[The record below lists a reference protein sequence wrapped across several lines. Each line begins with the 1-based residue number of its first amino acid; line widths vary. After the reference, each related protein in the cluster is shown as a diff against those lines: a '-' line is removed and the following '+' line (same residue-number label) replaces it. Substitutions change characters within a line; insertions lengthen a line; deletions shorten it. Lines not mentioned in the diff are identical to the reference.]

1 MIPSS
6 RMGGGMGHSKVI
18 PNPNPKWPHSLLPP
32 GTAPIPCWGMLLSP
46 PTGMMEKFRVGF
58 GVHGQQEPQGD
69 PQSPGGQLPNL
80 TGAWPPPPPARDY
93 HKLRRN
99 YSMEIYSTKLRR

>member
-69 PQSPGGQLPNL
+69 PSEPRRATSKLDWRLAPSTARPGL
-80 TGAWPPPPPARDY
+80 
-93 HKLRRN
+93 
-99 YSMEIYSTKLRR
+99 S